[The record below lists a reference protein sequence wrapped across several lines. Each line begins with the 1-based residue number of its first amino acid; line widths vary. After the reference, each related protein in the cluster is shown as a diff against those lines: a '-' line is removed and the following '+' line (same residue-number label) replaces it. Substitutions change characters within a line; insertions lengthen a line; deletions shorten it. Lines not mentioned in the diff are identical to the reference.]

1 MKENEKVKVCYRF
14 YSEYYPKTF
23 SEMVKIRTEINRKY
37 NIFLDIEETVYES
50 VDEKWFVINA
60 EKGLMPTQGIT
71 QQPRKAIYHTL
82 PTCTH
87 IV

>member
-50 VDEKWFVINA
+50 VDEK
-60 EKGLMPTQGIT
+60 
-71 QQPRKAIYHTL
+71 
-82 PTCTH
+82 
-87 IV
+87 